1 MVPWST
7 LYAANCVRSRWFAPL
22 KFVCV
27 FVRKLLIEFS
37 STDER
42 TEDPLFQPD
51 ARKVP
56 GIKGV
61 SITILNKL
69 VLMSF
74 IAQALFNYCKS

>member
-7 LYAANCVRSRWFAPL
+7 LYAANCVRSRCFAPL
-22 KFVCV
+22 FIRLCICKQTINRVIFN
-27 FVRKLLIEFS
+27 R
-37 STDER
+37 R

-56 GIKGV
+56 SIKGA
-61 SITILNKL
+61 SITVLNNL

-74 IAQALFNYCKS
+74 IAQALFIYCKS

>member
-1 MVPWST
+1 MQLIVC
-7 LYAANCVRSRWFAPL
+7 AAVVLLLCL
-22 KFVCV
+22 FVSV
-27 FVRKLLIEFS
+27 FVSKLLIEFS

-61 SITILNKL
+61 SITVLNNL

-74 IAQALFNYCKS
+74 IA

>member
-1 MVPWST
+1 M
-7 LYAANCVRSRWFAPL
+7 RSHCFASL
-22 KFVCV
+22 FIRLCICKQT
-27 FVRKLLIEFS
+27 IELS

-42 TEDPLFQPD
+42 KEDPLFQPD

-61 SITILNKL
+61 SITVLNNL

-74 IAQALFNYCKS
+74 IAQTLFIYCKP

>member
-1 MVPWST
+1 MQLIVC
-7 LYAANCVRSRWFAPL
+7 AAVVLLLCL
-22 KFVCV
+22 FVCV
-27 FVRKLLIEFS
+27 FLIELS

-56 GIKGV
+56 SIKGA
-61 SITILNKL
+61 SITVLNNL

-74 IAQALFNYCKS
+74 IAQALFIYCKS

>member
-7 LYAANCVRSRWFAPL
+7 LYAANCVRSRCFAPL
-22 KFVCV
+22 FIRLCICKQTIN
-27 FVRKLLIEFS
+27 RAS

-56 GIKGV
+56 SIKGASV
-61 SITILNKL
+61 TVLNNL

-74 IAQALFNYCKS
+74 IS

>member
-1 MVPWST
+1 MQLIVC
-7 LYAANCVRSRWFAPL
+7 AAVVLLLCL
-22 KFVCV
+22 FVCV
-27 FVRKLLIEFS
+27 FVSKLLIELS

-56 GIKGV
+56 SIKGA
-61 SITILNKL
+61 SITVLNNL

-74 IAQALFNYCKS
+74 TAQALFIYCKS

>member
-1 MVPWST
+1 MQLIVC
-7 LYAANCVRSRWFAPL
+7 AAVVLLLCL
-22 KFVCV
+22 FVCV
-27 FVRKLLIEFS
+27 FLIELS

-56 GIKGV
+56 SIKGA
-61 SITILNKL
+61 SITVLNKL

>member
-1 MVPWST
+1 MQLIVC
-7 LYAANCVRSRWFAPL
+7 AAVVLLLCL
-22 KFVCV
+22 FVCV
-27 FVRKLLIEFS
+27 FVSKLLIELS

-61 SITILNKL
+61 SITVLNKL

>member
-1 MVPWST
+1 MQLIVC
-7 LYAANCVRSRWFAPL
+7 AAIVLLLCL
-22 KFVCV
+22 FVCV
-27 FVRKLLIEFS
+27 KICVFVSKLLIELS

-61 SITILNKL
+61 SITVLNNL

-74 IAQALFNYCKS
+74 IA